1 MVEQWCSIKFRSN
14 EEPIHMADSP
24 EDQHRHRRI
33 VRQHACTALVAVS
46 FSPTHF
52 CDVPR
57 PALEFSHIETP
68 TRILYDGEA
77 QKESQKKDDAE
88 ELQWWSD
95 AENIVESV
103 GRVHDAPRHSLLHR
117 NDRIAG

>member
-1 MVEQWCSIKFRSN
+1 MVEQWCSIKFRRN
-14 EEPIHMADSP
+14 EEPIHMAASP

-52 CDVPR
+52 SHVPR
-57 PALEFSHIETP
+57 LALEFSHIETP
-68 TRILYDGEA
+68 TRILYDGE
-77 QKESQKKDDAE
+77 
-88 ELQWWSD
+88 ELQLWSD